1 MGNRWEGND
10 EDDTLNVLDFPNAG
24 RLSAY
29 HSIFLLKADEQ
40 TEEGP
45 EGLTMTVEDIGTSE
59 ITVRITNKSG
69 EDFSYGG
76 VLLPPEADRRTVVY
90 EYR

>member
-1 MGNRWEGND
+1 MSWISQCR
-10 EDDTLNVLDFPNAG
+10 

-29 HSIFLLKADEQ
+29 HSLFLLKADEQ

-59 ITVRITNKSG
+59 IHGT
-69 EDFSYGG
+69 D
-76 VLLPPEADRRTVVY
+76 Y
-90 EYR
+90 E